1 MNMSKLVTVLI
12 VFLLISCGNDKSQKE
27 VEMNNKDE
35 VSAIKKEDLSKL
47 DFIDFILDRKSKNK
61 IEDWIKYNELEE
73 KINELKE
80 ADLSYFKSDKKVVK
94 TLVMELVET
103 TPENINTDGIKA
115 RLLVLQNM
123 YLKLSSSANLST
135 STKKELKKDIKD
147 LLEAFS
153 NLNYQINKKFEKDAQ
168 RIIKP

>member
-61 IEDWIKYNELEE
+61 IERE
-73 KINELKE
+73 KKK
-80 ADLSYFKSDKKVVK
+80 KSKNHIV
-94 TLVMELVET
+94 
-103 TPENINTDGIKA
+103 I
-115 RLLVLQNM
+115 
-123 YLKLSSSANLST
+123 
-135 STKKELKKDIKD
+135 
-147 LLEAFS
+147 
-153 NLNYQINKKFEKDAQ
+153 
-168 RIIKP
+168 

>member
-1 MNMSKLVTVLI
+1 
-12 VFLLISCGNDKSQKE
+12 
-27 VEMNNKDE
+27 
-35 VSAIKKEDLSKL
+35 
-47 DFIDFILDRKSKNK
+47 
-61 IEDWIKYNELEE
+61 
-73 KINELKE
+73 
-80 ADLSYFKSDKKVVK
+80 
-94 TLVMELVET
+94 MELVET

>member
-1 MNMSKLVTVLI
+1 MSKLVTVLI

-27 VEMNNKDE
+27 VEINSKGE
-35 VSAIKKEDLSKL
+35 VYTIKKEDLNKL

-73 KINELKE
+73 KINELKK

-94 TLVMELVET
+94 TLMMELVET
-103 TPENINTDGIKA
+103 IPENINTDDIKA

-123 YLKLSSSANLST
+123 YLKLSSSASLST